1 MEIFKAHVEADTT
14 SDVDLRKNPA
24 LYSEAERQ
32 SWATEVRSGGL
43 IKPQVLAPAGGW
55 PQLKAAVHNGADAV
69 YFGLA
74 DLNARARAANFSSE
88 ELPEVMTY
96 LREHGVKG
104 YCTLNVLVFDE
115 ELELLESTV
124 RTIADAGVDA
134 VIVQDVG
141 AVKLIQRIAPNL
153 RVHGSTQMSIT
164 SAEGV
169 SFAAERGATRV
180 VLGRE
185 LSVKEIAK
193 VSKDVAGH
201 AEIECFVHG
210 ALCVSYSG
218 QCFSSEAWG
227 GRSANRGQCAQACR
241 LPYGLIVDGE
251 LRELGDFKYLLSPQD
266 LMAVEQVPKLL
277 AAGVHCFKIE
287 GRLKGPEY
295 VGVTTQLYRRA
306 VDDAWAAFQESG
318 PDAALPPPL
327 ALSQQQLWDIQ
338 QVFARGQDEEHAGLT
353 PGFLEG
359 PQHQHLVRGRA
370 PRHRGVL
377 VGRVLRVT
385 HRGVE
390 VEMRGPIQR
399 GDGVVF
405 DCGAPEVDE
414 EGGTVYE
421 VFNSKGQP
429 LPAKQACS
437 SGLIVSH
444 FNSKGQLLPAKQ
456 ACSSGLAELAFG
468 RNAVHLSKVNVGDR
482 VWRTRD
488 PSLEARLHGKV
499 SSERPA
505 VDGAVTMATLSGA
518 LGMPLCLSL
527 EDSKGHVAEV
537 TSTVALEEAK
547 GHPMAERSV
556 RKALGDELGSNAA
569 LKLGALD
576 LSQLDLEARLFFPAS
591 ELKSMRREAVTA
603 LMAARRF
610 HGVDEGVSP
619 GIGVAAKMA
628 QEAGGDGG
636 RARSEESHT
645 AATLTILCRSR
656 EQVEAASQARPGRSR
671 PLPIGGPLSRKADK
685 MCGGSP

>member
-1 MEIFKAHVEADTT
+1 MVSRELSKHTLRVHGTETFPVFQPGCQGPGIKGYST
-14 SDVDLRKNPA
+14 SITAVGRLNGLAGAFSD
-24 LYSEAERQ
+24 
-32 SWATEVRSGGL
+32 RSGGL

-338 QVFARGQDEEHAGLT
+338 QDPNTSISSGGVRRGIEAYLSVAYFVSRTAGYMSQL
-353 PGFLEG
+353 
-359 PQHQHLVRGRA
+359 
-370 PRHRGVL
+370 
-377 VGRVLRVT
+377 
-385 HRGVE
+385 VE

-405 DCGAPEVDE
+405 DCGAPEGAQERVK
-414 EGGTVYE
+414 EGYE
-421 VFNSKGQP
+421 CMARP
-429 LPAKQACS
+429 
-437 SGLIVSH
+437 
-444 FNSKGQLLPAKQ
+444 
-456 ACSSGLAELAFG
+456 GLAELAFG

-488 PSLEARLHGKV
+488 PSLE
-499 SSERPA
+499 
-505 VDGAVTMATLSGA
+505 
-518 LGMPLCLSL
+518 
-527 EDSKGHVAEV
+527 GHVAEV

-628 QEAGGDGG
+628 QEA
-636 RARSEESHT
+636 
-645 AATLTILCRSR
+645 
-656 EQVEAASQARPGRSR
+656 
-671 PLPIGGPLSRKADK
+671 
-685 MCGGSP
+685 